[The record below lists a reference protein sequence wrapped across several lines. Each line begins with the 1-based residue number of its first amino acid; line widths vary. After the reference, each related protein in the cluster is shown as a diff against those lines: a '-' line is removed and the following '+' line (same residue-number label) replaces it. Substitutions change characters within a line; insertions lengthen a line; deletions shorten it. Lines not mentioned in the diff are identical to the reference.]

1 MAEAF
6 ITLEQAGV
14 LRKTTA
20 AHANCA
26 ASHMPRWKRSFA
38 K

>member
-14 LRKTTA
+14 LQTTA